1 MPGFTIDTHTLDEL
15 QFHVLLETL
24 QGYAFTAEGRA
35 YYEHPEYRTDAGQL
49 EYARDVTAEILG
61 VFSVKPTVSV
71 RTAPSITDAL
81 TQARKPGA
89 VLSGEQ
95 LWDILSYVQTVSA
108 LKRQFLIPDAH
119 QPLLAGLLEEIPDL
133 SALLDALAEYLEY
146 PGTVREDHPRIRRL
160 NDALRREKD
169 ERNRL
174 IGRLIGQAGDSM
186 QSNIAAVR
194 DGRLVLPVKSHDKS
208 RMPGIMH
215 ASSQTGNTLFIE
227 PFELVDKNNAVSVAE
242 QEVYLEIG
250 RILGELT
257 EKTAEYL
264 ELLEQ
269 MQTAASGFDR
279 YYAAACYAREYACTR
294 PETSDSAFVLRQAR
308 HPLLKKKAVPV
319 DIVIDEQVRVMVM
332 SGPNAGGKTV
342 TIKTVGFF
350 VLMNQ
355 LGLYLPAAEGIR
367 MPVFTSLWSD
377 IGDEQSI
384 ELELSTFSGHLKR
397 ISTIL
402 QHADDHALILLDEL
416 GTGTDPIE
424 GAALAQAI
432 LEHCL
437 DHAALT
443 LVTSHHAVLKQYAY
457 ATEHVTNASM
467 AFDETTHEPTFKV
480 VFGHPGESRAVDT
493 AKRLGFPEHII
504 SEAQDLLGDDMLDVS
519 KMMQNLQLREQQL
532 IKAEADMASRR
543 KELSERSRGLDLE
556 RLRLKQEKM
565 IVKRQDVSALQKFIR
580 ESRSRLEQTVRELRE
595 SGALSK
601 QQIRAAHQ
609 VIEDFEKR
617 QSEEEL
623 TIETTDELIPDES
636 AHELSQG
643 DRVSVISSRQKGKI
657 IRVQKQGSYLVEL
670 ENGMRL
676 TLSSAQLRL
685 QTEDGASGKK
695 VQVVVDDYG
704 QQAVSVVDI
713 RGMTLSE
720 ALGVIERQ
728 IDAALLTGLTT
739 FSIIHGKGEGI
750 LQAGVRD
757 FLSHHKDIQSY
768 SFARPEDGGYG
779 KTIVEL

>member
-1 MPGFTIDTHTLDEL
+1 MPGFTIDRHTLDEL
-15 QFHVLLETL
+15 QFHVMLETL
-24 QGYAFTAEGRA
+24 QGYAFTSEGRE
-35 YYEHPEYRTDAGQL
+35 YYEHPEYSTDAHQL

-61 VFSVKPTVSV
+61 VFSVKPTVGV
-71 RTAPSITDAL
+71 RKTPGITDAL
-81 TQARKPGA
+81 VRARKPGA

-95 LWDILSYVQTVSA
+95 LWDIFSYVQTVSA
-108 LKRQFLIPDAH
+108 LKRQFLNPDAR
-119 QPLLAGLLEEIPDL
+119 QPLLAGLLEAIPDL
-133 SALLDALAEYLEY
+133 SALLEALGEYLEY
-146 PGTVREDHPRIRRL
+146 PGSVREDHPRIRRL
-160 NDALRREKD
+160 NDALRSQKD

-174 IGRLIGQAGDSM
+174 IGRLIGQGGDSM

-194 DGRLVLPVKSHDKS
+194 DGRLVLPVKSHDKN

-242 QEVYLEIG
+242 QEVHLEIG
-250 RILGELT
+250 RILAELT
-257 EKTAEYL
+257 EKTAEHL
-264 ELLEQ
+264 EFLEQ
-269 MQTAASGFDR
+269 MQTAAARFDR
-279 YYAAACYAREYACTR
+279 FYAAACYAGEHACTR
-294 PETSDSAFVLRQAR
+294 PETSASAFVLRQAR

-397 ISTIL
+397 ISSIL

-437 DHAALT
+437 NHAALT
-443 LVTSHHAVLKQYAY
+443 LVTSHHAVLKQFAY
-457 ATEHVTNASM
+457 ATDHVTNASM

-504 SEAQDLLGDDMLDVS
+504 TEAQNLLGNDMLDVS

-532 IKAEADMASRR
+532 AGAEADMASRR
-543 KELSERSRGLDLE
+543 KELSERSRALDLE

-565 IVKRQDVSALQKFIR
+565 IVKRQDMSALQRFIR
-580 ESRSRLEQTVRELRE
+580 ESRSKLEQTVRELRE
-595 SGALSK
+595 SGGPSK
-601 QQIRAAHQ
+601 QQIRKAHQ
-609 VIEDFEKR
+609 VVEDFEKR
-617 QSEEEL
+617 QSEEEQR
-623 TIETTDELIPDES
+623 IETADEALPDE
-636 AHELSQG
+636 AEHELSQG
-643 DRVSVISSRQKGKI
+643 DRVSVISSRQKGRI
-657 IRVQKQGSYLVEL
+657 IRAEKRDSFLVEL
-670 ENGMRL
+670 ENGMRV
-676 TLSSAQLRL
+676 TLPSSQLKRR
-685 QTEDGASGKK
+685 QEEKSSGKR

-704 QQAVSVVDI
+704 QRAVSVVDI
-713 RGMTLSE
+713 RGLTLSE
-720 ALGVIERQ
+720 ALEVIERQ
-728 IDAALLTGLTT
+728 IDAALLSGLAN

-757 FLSHHKDIQSY
+757 FLSHHKDIQSFSY
-768 SFARPEDGGYG
+768 ARPEDGGYG
-779 KTIVEL
+779 KTLVEL